1 MLETLPILPR
11 PEIEMLHL
19 AVVQKP
25 EPLEPAAG
33 PDAPALEVVVLKFGS
48 SILRDQADAPA
59 VASEIYGHV
68 RQGRKVVA
76 VVSALGGHTDRL
88 LADARALGLDH
99 ENDLLPGYVAL
110 GEEKAAALVAIA
122 CDRIGL
128 DAAALS
134 VRELGI
140 VAEGPVEHAHPR
152 FLRGDGLGQALASHQ
167 VVVVP
172 GFGAVRPDGR
182 VALLGRGGSDLTA
195 VFLAAELGLGR
206 VRLVKDVDGLYDR
219 DPASA
224 SGKPLRYRRAS
235 WDEARRHGGALVQ
248 HDAIDLAQTRAVEIE
263 VAALGRADGTVVG
276 DHAAPPGPSV
286 PDAPVRVAIAGC
298 GVVGGGLLARLLADA
313 RYDVVG
319 VLVRDPDKARDV
331 EAPAGLFTADPG
343 ALLALKPDLVL
354 EALSEGE
361 AGHALIR
368 SCLERGVDVV
378 SANKQAISRD
388 PAGLQAL
395 AKARGARL
403 AWSAAVGGGAPMIET
418 LRAARAAGPVRG
430 FEAVLNGTVNFML
443 ERLGAGADFA
453 DALADARAAGFAE
466 EDPSSD
472 LEGRDSAAKVRLL
485 AFEAF
490 GETPSEDAVP
500 CDVLSADFAPGGPV
514 RQIGACHRDG
524 EGLTAWVSLDG
535 ALSDPLFLALRGER
549 NALKVYG
556 EDGRV
561 WTCKGRGAGRWPTA
575 ESVLADVA
583 DIVRARHASLGHH

>member
-1 MLETLPILPR
+1 MPHSAPA
-11 PEIEMLHL
+11 L
-19 AVVQKP
+19 ALVEKP
-25 EPLEPAAG
+25 EPLDPVADAASF
-33 PDAPALEVVVLKFGS
+33 EVVVLKFGS
-48 SILRDQADAPA
+48 SILRSQADAPA
-59 VASEIYGHV
+59 AASEIYGHV
-68 RQGRKVVA
+68 RAGRKVVA
-76 VVSALGGHTDRL
+76 VVSAFGGHTDRL
-88 LADARALGLDH
+88 LADARRLGLDH

-110 GEEKAAALVAIA
+110 GEEKAAALTAIA

-128 DAAALS
+128 DAVALS
-134 VRELGI
+134 VRELGV
-140 VAEGPVEHAHPR
+140 VAEGPLEHAHPCG
-152 FLRGDGLGQALASHQ
+152 LRGEALRHALAGQQ

-195 VFLAAELGLGR
+195 VFIAAELGLDR

-219 DPASA
+219 DPAAA

-235 WDEARRHGGALVQ
+235 WDDARRHGGALVQ
-248 HDAIDLAQTRAVEIE
+248 HDAIDLAQSRGVEIE

-276 DHAAPPGPSV
+276 DHSAPPGPSV
-286 PDAPVRVAIAGC
+286 PGAPVRVAIAGC
-298 GVVGGGLLARLLADA
+298 GVVGGGLLARLLPDA
-313 RYDVVG
+313 RYEVVG
-319 VLVRDPDKARDV
+319 VLVRDPAKARDV
-331 EAPAGLFTADPG
+331 EAPPELFTADPQT
-343 ALLALKPDLVL
+343 LLDLDPDLLV

-368 SCLERGVDVV
+368 AALERGIDVA

-388 PAGLQAL
+388 PGGLAAL
-395 AKARGARL
+395 AEAHGARL
-403 AWSAAVGGGAPMIET
+403 AYSAAVGGGAPMIET
-418 LRAARAAGPVRG
+418 LRAARAAGPVAG

-472 LEGRDSAAKVRLL
+472 LEGRDAAAKVRLL

-490 GETPSEDAVP
+490 GETPAEDAVP
-500 CDVLSADFAPGGPV
+500 CDALSAAFRPSGPV
-514 RQIGACHRDG
+514 RQIGACRRRNGVLD
-524 EGLTAWVSLDG
+524 ASVSLDAG
-535 ALSDPLFLALRGER
+535 LSDPLFLGLRGER
-549 NALKVYG
+549 NALKVFG

-561 WTCKGRGAGRWPTA
+561 WSCKGRGAGRWPTT

-583 DIVRARHASLGHH
+583 DIIRARHAPHV

>member
-1 MLETLPILPR
+1 MPHSAPA
-11 PEIEMLHL
+11 L
-19 AVVQKP
+19 ALVEKP
-25 EPLEPAAG
+25 EPLDPVADAASF
-33 PDAPALEVVVLKFGS
+33 EVVVLKFGS
-48 SILRDQADAPA
+48 SILRSQADAPA
-59 VASEIYGHV
+59 AASEIYGHV
-68 RQGRKVVA
+68 RAGRKVVA
-76 VVSALGGHTDRL
+76 VVSAFGGHTDRL
-88 LADARALGLDH
+88 LADARRLGLDH

-110 GEEKAAALVAIA
+110 GEEKAAALTAIA

-128 DAAALS
+128 DAVALS
-134 VRELGI
+134 VRELGV
-140 VAEGPVEHAHPR
+140 VAEGPLEHAHPCG
-152 FLRGDGLGQALASHQ
+152 LRGEALRHALAGQQ

-195 VFLAAELGLGR
+195 VFIAAELGLDR

-219 DPASA
+219 DPAAA

-235 WDEARRHGGALVQ
+235 WDDARRHGGALVQ
-248 HDAIDLAQTRAVEIE
+248 HDAIDLAQSRGVEIE

-276 DHAAPPGPSV
+276 DHSAPPGPSV
-286 PDAPVRVAIAGC
+286 PGAPGRVAIAGC
-298 GVVGGGLLARLLADA
+298 GVVGGGLLARLLPDA
-313 RYDVVG
+313 RYEVVG
-319 VLVRDPDKARDV
+319 VLVRDPAKARDV
-331 EAPAGLFTADPG
+331 EAPPELFTADPQT
-343 ALLALKPDLVL
+343 LLDLDPDLLV

-368 SCLERGVDVV
+368 AALERGIDVA

-388 PAGLQAL
+388 PGGLAAL
-395 AKARGARL
+395 AEAHGARL
-403 AWSAAVGGGAPMIET
+403 AYSAAVGGGAPMIET
-418 LRAARAAGPVRG
+418 LRAARAAGPVAG

-472 LEGRDSAAKVRLL
+472 LEGRDAAAKVRLL

-490 GETPSEDAVP
+490 GETPADDAVP
-500 CDVLSADFAPGGPV
+500 CDALSAAFRPSGPV
-514 RQIGACHRDG
+514 RQIGACRRRNGVLD
-524 EGLTAWVSLDG
+524 ASVSLDAG
-535 ALSDPLFLALRGER
+535 LSDPLFLGLRGER
-549 NALKVYG
+549 NALRVYG

-561 WTCKGRGAGRWPTA
+561 WSCKGRGAGRWPTT

-583 DIVRARHASLGHH
+583 DIVRARHAPYV

>member
-1 MLETLPILPR
+1 MPHSAPA
-11 PEIEMLHL
+11 L
-19 AVVQKP
+19 ALVEKP
-25 EPLEPAAG
+25 EPLDPVADAASF
-33 PDAPALEVVVLKFGS
+33 EVVVLKFGS
-48 SILRDQADAPA
+48 SILRSQADAPA
-59 VASEIYGHV
+59 AASEIYGHV
-68 RQGRKVVA
+68 RAGRKVVA
-76 VVSALGGHTDRL
+76 VVSAFGGHTDRL
-88 LADARALGLDH
+88 LADARRLGLDH

-110 GEEKAAALVAIA
+110 GEEKAAALTAIA

-128 DAAALS
+128 DAVALS
-134 VRELGI
+134 VRELGV
-140 VAEGPVEHAHPR
+140 VAEGPLEHAHPCG
-152 FLRGDGLGQALASHQ
+152 LRGEALRHALAGQQ

-195 VFLAAELGLGR
+195 VFIAAELGLDR

-219 DPASA
+219 DPAAA

-235 WDEARRHGGALVQ
+235 WDDARRHGGALVQ
-248 HDAIDLAQTRAVEIE
+248 HDAIDLAQSRGVEIE

-276 DHAAPPGPSV
+276 DHSAPPGPSV
-286 PDAPVRVAIAGC
+286 PGAPVRVAIAGC
-298 GVVGGGLLARLLADA
+298 GVVGGGLLARLLPDA
-313 RYDVVG
+313 RYEVVG
-319 VLVRDPDKARDV
+319 VLVRDPAKARDV
-331 EAPAGLFTADPG
+331 EAPPELFTADPQT
-343 ALLALKPDLVL
+343 LLDLDPDLLV

-368 SCLERGVDVV
+368 AALERGIDVA

-388 PAGLQAL
+388 PGGLAAL
-395 AKARGARL
+395 AEAHGARL
-403 AWSAAVGGGAPMIET
+403 AYSAAVGGGAPMIET
-418 LRAARAAGPVRG
+418 LRAARAAGPVAG

-472 LEGRDSAAKVRLL
+472 LEGRDAAAKVRLL

-490 GETPSEDAVP
+490 GETPAEDAVP
-500 CDVLSADFAPGGPV
+500 CDALSAAFRPSGPV
-514 RQIGACHRDG
+514 RQIGACRRRNGVLD
-524 EGLTAWVSLDG
+524 ASVSLDAG
-535 ALSDPLFLALRGER
+535 LSDPLFLGLRGER

-561 WTCKGRGAGRWPTA
+561 WSCRGRGAGRWPTT

-583 DIVRARHASLGHH
+583 DIIRARHAPHV